1 MAKTKIVYD
10 ITKAPPPSKKKTV
23 EHRLIDIL
31 LEDRASAI
39 AFMEDGLLWEELS
52 NVKRKKYLEDAKER
66 AWAQFEVSISKNN
79 KLLKR
84 LKDKK

>member
-10 ITKAPPPSKKKTV
+10 ITKAPPPSRKKTV

-31 LEDRASAI
+31 LEQRAAAI
-39 AFMEDGLLWEELS
+39 AFEEEKEWMDLT
-52 NVKRKKYLEDAKER
+52 NVQKKKYLEIAKER
-66 AWAQFEVSISKNN
+66 AWLAFEVTVSKNK